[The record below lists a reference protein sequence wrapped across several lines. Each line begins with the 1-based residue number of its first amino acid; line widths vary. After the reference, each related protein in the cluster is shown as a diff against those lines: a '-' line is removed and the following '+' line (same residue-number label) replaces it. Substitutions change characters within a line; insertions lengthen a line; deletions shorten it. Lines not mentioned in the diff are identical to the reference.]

1 MMNRNKKRAPE
12 VRFKGFVE
20 DWEQRKL
27 EDIADINPKSI
38 LPTEFEYVDLESVIG
53 TELTSH
59 QTKRKE
65 SAPSRA
71 QRLAQRGD
79 IFYQMVR
86 PYQKN
91 NYLFDLPY
99 DNYVFSTG
107 YAQIRPNIVSY
118 FLFSRLQEEKFVSKV
133 LNRCTGTS
141 YPAINSNDLSEIEV
155 GISPIKEEQS
165 RIGEFLKH
173 LDNTIALHQRRVSRL
188 RQLKKGFLQMMF
200 PQKGKIVPKLRF
212 ANFDSKWEQRN
223 LGEIV
228 ERVKSY
234 ALSRN
239 FETSNYTG
247 YKYIH
252 YGDIHTKVADIIDES
267 SDLPNIKIGNYEFVK
282 KGDLVLAD
290 ASEDYQG
297 IATPAVVTIDTTY
310 KLVSGLHTI
319 ALRPKN
325 DDSMFLYYLF
335 NSPTFKKYGYKT
347 GTGIKVFGI
356 STTNLLKFYSQ
367 FPTKEEQE
375 KIGSILKQLD
385 KTIALHQTKFGKVQA
400 LKKAFLQ
407 KMFI

>member
-1 MMNRNKKRAPE
+1 MNRNKKRAPE